1 MVATKDSLQGA
12 GMDITIEETGD
23 GVRARVGEAR
33 LDAAISIRFKDQL
46 RDIVSRHGPCVLL
59 DLSAVTFMD
68 SSGLGAILAIRRALP
83 PGHRIELTGLT
94 PNVERVFRLTR
105 MDMVFTIHPSRAE
118 AVPPAADARPQAAGL
133 AS

>member
-12 GMDITIEETGD
+12 GMDITIEEIEG
-23 GVRARVGEAR
+23 GVRARVGDTR
-33 LDAAISIRFKDQL
+33 LDAAISIRFKDRL
-46 RDIVSRHGPCVLL
+46 REIMSRHGPCLLL

-105 MDMVFTIHPSRAE
+105 MDLVFTIHGG
-118 AVPPAADARPQAAGL
+118 AADPAPQAEGTAP
-133 AS
+133 